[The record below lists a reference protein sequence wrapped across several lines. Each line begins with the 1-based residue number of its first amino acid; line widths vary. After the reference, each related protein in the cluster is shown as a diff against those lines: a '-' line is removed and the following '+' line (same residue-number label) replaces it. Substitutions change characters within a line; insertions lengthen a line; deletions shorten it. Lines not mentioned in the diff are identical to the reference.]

1 MRICETLGMVE
12 KPTCKRSSEREYR
25 GTPRL
30 SPSSLVKGLSGET
43 CDPYALALEYE
54 RPSIS
59 NDSMDCGTL
68 AHRMVLEPETV
79 NQTVAIW
86 EGKVRRGGEWEAF
99 QEQNAD
105 KLIVRGVDFREVAV
119 GASVAAAN
127 KHVRKLLT
135 DCEIEHGYTWTEAVD
150 ANGNGIRMRGR
161 PDAVSTK
168 MEHGRF
174 TLPDLKFTEAG
185 LDQRSIER
193 TIVNMHY
200 REKMAM
206 YRRAVA
212 MVRGIDVSDIRC
224 KLIFVRLS
232 APYGVTICDLG
243 SDGLDWA
250 ERRMLTLIHEVKRC
264 IEHNA
269 FAPMY
274 SETAFGLTSW
284 ELADEQRKMEGE

>member
-1 MRICETLGMVE
+1 
-12 KPTCKRSSEREYR
+12 
-25 GTPRL
+25 
-30 SPSSLVKGLSGET
+30 
-43 CDPYALALEYE
+43 
-54 RPSIS
+54 
-59 NDSMDCGTL
+59 MDCGTL

-99 QEQNAD
+99 QEQHAD

-135 DCEIEHGYTWTEAVD
+135 DCEIEHGYTWTETEQD
-150 ANGNGIRMRGR
+150 DKSGNGIRMRGR
-161 PDAVSTK
+161 PDAVATK
-168 MEHGRF
+168 SHLGRF
-174 TLPDLKFTEAG
+174 NLIDLKTTDAG

-193 TIVNMHY
+193 TIVNLHY

-212 MVRGIDVSDIRC
+212 IVRGIDVSDIRC
-224 KLIFVRLS
+224 KLILVRLS

-243 SDGLDWA
+243 SDGLDLA

-264 IEHNA
+264 IETNK

-284 ELADEQRKMEGE
+284 ELANEQRKMEGE